1 MTHILASSVPID
13 LGVLFVLI
21 LFLFMAG
28 LYFAAFGVVCVF
40 IPTRTATLWT
50 RRILDIS
57 AALLSL
63 PLAVFIYSRVSP
75 GIREA
80 SILWLTL
87 PCLIGFGVGILYAV
101 VRRFALP

>member
-1 MTHILASSVPID
+1 MSLILASSVPLD
-13 LGVLFVLI
+13 LGVLFVLV

-28 LYFAAFGVVCVF
+28 LYLAAFGVACTF
-40 IPTRTATLWT
+40 IPARRATPWLRRT
-50 RRILDIS
+50 LDIS

-63 PLAVFIYSRVSP
+63 PLAAFIYTRISP

-87 PCLIGFGVGILYAV
+87 PCLLGFGVGLIYTV
-101 VRRFALP
+101 VRRFSLP

>member
-1 MTHILASSVPID
+1 MTQFLASSVPID
-13 LGVLFVLI
+13 LGVLIVLV

-28 LYFAAFGVVCVF
+28 LYLAAFGVMCIF
-40 IPTRTATLWT
+40 IPTRNAALWT
-50 RRILDIS
+50 RRVLDIS

-63 PLAVFIYSRVSP
+63 PLAVFIYTRVSP
-75 GIREA
+75 GMREA

-87 PCLIGFGVGILYAV
+87 PCLIGFGVGVLYAV